1 MQHVHSIS
9 FSSKNTKLISLLEFY
24 SIWHINMQWQFVS
37 LHRFHVTII
46 DIFSFLVVNVQNF
59 FLCLFL
65 LIFLNAKLL
74 LLLGH
79 HFICPNNM
87 HCQFVS
93 HLLFKFHVYIFK
105 ISFVSCCHA
114 NQNHF
119 LSAVGLCILEK
130 LWPWHLP
137 WYCTGLQG
145 VHKTR

>member
-9 FSSKNTKLISLLEFY
+9 FSSKNTKLIWLLEFY

-59 FLCLFL
+59 FFL
-65 LIFLNAKLL
+65 PFSPDFFKRNTF
-74 LLLGH
+74 
-79 HFICPNNM
+79 FICPNNM

-105 ISFVSCCHA
+105 IFFVSCCHA